1 MASTAT
7 VASAS
12 AAYAARPAL
21 PSRRV
26 VRASRAS
33 VVVRAADE
41 KDEPFDARAFRREL
55 SKSPKYNRSFKKDE
69 ESAEAMENA
78 GIGMLSKGGLV
89 AQMRAEGFQ
98 HVKGDVTLKLA
109 DAYGFCW
116 GVERAVQMAYEAR
129 KQFPEE
135 QIHITN
141 EIIHNPTVNKRLADM
156 GVKFIEETPEGK
168 DFSDVKEG
176 EVVILPAFGASVFEM
191 KMLAEKGVSIVDT
204 TCPWVSKVWNA
215 VDAHKRKEFTSIIH
229 GKWAHEETVATTSFA
244 GIYLVVKD
252 LAEAQYVCDY
262 ILNGG
267 DKAEFMAKFENA
279 HSAGFDPDVD
289 LEGLGI
295 ANQTTMLKGETE
307 QIGKLLEKTMMSKY
321 GVTELDNHYKNAG
334 DTICDATQ
342 ERQDAMYK
350 LVEDKPDVIIV
361 IGGFNSSNT
370 QHLQEISEDAG
381 ITSFWVDT
389 PDRLDAANVITWRT
403 AHGELKTT
411 ENWLPE
417 GAVTI
422 GVTSGASTPDKVV
435 EDVIDLI
442 FATKEGQKAAV
453 AA

>member
-1 MASTAT
+1 M
-7 VASAS
+7 
-12 AAYAARPAL
+12 
-21 PSRRV
+21 
-26 VRASRAS
+26 
-33 VVVRAADE
+33 
-41 KDEPFDARAFRREL
+41 
-55 SKSPKYNRSFKKDE
+55 
-69 ESAEAMENA
+69 
-78 GIGMLSKGGLV
+78 
-89 AQMRAEGFQ
+89 
-98 HVKGDVTLKLA
+98 
-109 DAYGFCW
+109 
-116 GVERAVQMAYEAR
+116 
-129 KQFPEE
+129 
-135 QIHITN
+135 
-141 EIIHNPTVNKRLADM
+141 
-156 GVKFIEETPEGK
+156 
-168 DFSDVKEG
+168 
-176 EVVILPAFGASVFEM
+176 
-191 KMLAEKGVSIVDT
+191 
-204 TCPWVSKVWNA
+204 
-215 VDAHKRKEFTSIIH
+215 
-229 GKWAHEETVATTSFA
+229 
-244 GIYLVVKD
+244 
-252 LAEAQYVCDY
+252 CDY

-381 ITSFWVDT
+381 VTSYWVDT